1 MNDEDASGYL
11 LSQIISNCLNKMT
24 AMNMRSIAFPAIGAG
39 SLKYPSAV
47 VARHFLD
54 EVSSFLRRSTQ
65 TGLHINFVI
74 YASDTTNVRE
84 AFEFEFDN
92 YSKINSMPNYWS
104 RFPNGFACDD
114 DFLLVDVDLMSNEG
128 KSVFEDFREKF
139 YDDLEIKHLQVKKKI
154 E

>member
-11 LSQIISNCLNKMT
+11 LCQIISNCLNKMT
-24 AMNMRSIAFPAIGAG
+24 LMNMKSIAFPAIGAG

-54 EVSSFLRRSTQ
+54 EVSSFLRCSTVR
-65 TGLHINFVI
+65 GLHINFVI
-74 YASDTTNVRE
+74 YASDTNVRE
-84 AFEFEFDN
+84 AFEFEFDI
-92 YSKINSMPNYWS
+92 YSRINAMPNYWS
-104 RFPNGFACDD
+104 QFPSGFAYDE

-139 YDDLEIKHLQVKKKI
+139 YENTQIKHLQVKIKTI
-154 E
+154 